1 MASSVVNGER
11 AEIRA
16 ASNCSSHVNRV
27 LTTSL
32 VVQLRV
38 RVQRTVAR
46 ETASD
51 SRDLPVPRPLTL
63 PRAKAWALRW
73 GLQGTRTAPNGTS
86 ATH

>member
-63 PRAKAWALRW
+63 PRAKGRRPLRQRSGRRW
-73 GLQGTRTAPNGTS
+73 PSPNQPV
-86 ATH
+86 